1 VEYRVSNEY
10 NDLECHNTIISQ
22 NTTNWYKAA
31 IALVATVAEL
41 DELAESQALIT
52 GVNAEQAAIAA
63 SVAVLVAVND
73 DIAGNLVGTFITAA
87 ELNSIIGVTGAVS
100 AVDYSAP
107 LVADIYSDNVNPTAA
122 EIQTVITA
130 TNAVVAE
137 DTQKSVLLKATDAQG
152 DTLNYVI
159 ITEPSN
165 GTLTFSNSDDGLW
178 LYQGNADYHGTD
190 SFSYQASDGAKI
202 SNTATVNIVVEPVND
217 SSVAAEDVLTLTFN
231 NDGSYLIDPLA
242 NDSDIDDDS
251 LTITAAS
258 STIGDVSIDDGQLVY
273 QLSGALQEVI
283 EMNYTIDDGSG
294 ANNSAAQEVIRLTID
309 SSANDQLPIVISVS
323 DVQYQAN
330 ELLTKIALAS
340 PSALDGNNN
349 AVSVTLVD
357 PVSRFSPGNH
367 LVYWQAEN
375 AAGVMTITP
384 QQVAVFPLISLG
396 QVKMKWLS
404 KAKSLMLIA
413 LIPTATNVQVRAP
426 PY

>member
-1 VEYRVSNEY
+1 
-10 NDLECHNTIISQ
+10 
-22 NTTNWYKAA
+22 
-31 IALVATVAEL
+31 VAEL

-52 GVNAEQAAIAA
+52 GVNAEQAAIAATNAA

-367 LVYWQAEN
+367 LVY
-375 AAGVMTITP
+375 
-384 QQVAVFPLISLG
+384 
-396 QVKMKWLS
+396 
-404 KAKSLMLIA
+404 
-413 LIPTATNVQVRAP
+413 
-426 PY
+426 